1 MARLRALAEP
11 LKPAVPIKRSIT
23 PEYLV
28 CLEDGKKF
36 KSLKRHLRTQYQMT
50 PDQYRAKWN
59 LPPDYP
65 MVAPNYATARSQ
77 LAKQMGLGE
86 RAALAPR
93 KLSMTDY
100 FQRQLAHYADAHRD
114 QVNSVMHIIGN
125 PLLFVA
131 VVLPLCLLP
140 VSVFGVQISA
150 APLLVIP
157 ALILWIAW
165 DVAIGLALVITSIF
179 LLFAAAAIV
188 GRVSVPWVWIIAVGL
203 FVVGWALQI
212 LGHQVFERRRPTL
225 LDNPVQMLISPMY
238 IFAKFFIA
246 LGFRADLAAV
256 LQKSSGRR
264 PVGFLPYPIE
274 DGADV
279 DKTA

>member
-1 MARLRALAEP
+1 
-11 LKPAVPIKRSIT
+11 
-23 PEYLV
+23 
-28 CLEDGKKF
+28 
-36 KSLKRHLRTQYQMT
+36 
-50 PDQYRAKWN
+50 
-59 LPPDYP
+59 
-65 MVAPNYATARSQ
+65 
-77 LAKQMGLGE
+77 
-86 RAALAPR
+86 
-93 KLSMTDY
+93 MTDY
-100 FQRQLAHYADAHRD
+100 FQRQLAYYADAHRD
-114 QVNSVMHIIGN
+114 QVNSVMHILGN

-157 ALILWIAW
+157 ALLLWIAW
-165 DVAIGLALVITSIF
+165 DVAIGLALVITSIL

-203 FVVGWALQI
+203 FVIGWALQI

-225 LDNPVQMLISPMY
+225 LANPVQMLISPMY
-238 IFAKFFIA
+238 IFAKLFIA

-256 LQKSSGRR
+256 LQKSSGRT
-264 PVGFLPYPIE
+264 PVGFPPYPIE
-274 DGADV
+274 GGADV